1 MNILFIH
8 QNFPGQFRF
17 VSKALADK
25 GHKVRAL
32 GIFGKP
38 VDGVEVVNYNLK
50 KQNTPGIH
58 PLAIEFETKV
68 TRGEAAMYAM
78 LNLKKNGFVPDLV
91 IAHPGWGESLF
102 AKDVFP
108 DAKLINYIEFYY
120 GIDTD
125 ISFDP
130 EFRPDDLTA
139 RVQMRIK
146 NANNLISLEA
156 MDGGISPTH
165 WQKSTA
171 PQIYQDKIKVIFDG
185 VNTSILKP
193 LARPQLKIIL
203 SDKKEMVL
211 DKDDEIVTYVSR
223 NLEPY
228 RGYHSFIRSLPKL
241 MKARP
246 NAKIIII
253 GDNKTSY
260 GKAPPSNESWQ
271 SIFLNEVKDSI
282 DLSRIYFLGALPY
295 EIYIALLQMSRVH
308 VYLTYPFVMS
318 WSAIEA
324 MSCGALMVGSKTA
337 PVEEFIQHKKNG
349 LLVNFFN
356 YEEIAETIAEAL
368 AKPNDYLDLREAA
381 RKTVV
386 DHYDLETVCLPQQ
399 LNYFESFIHS
409 Q

>member
-17 VSKALADK
+17 VSKALADR
-25 GHKVRAL
+25 GHTVKAL

-38 VDGVEVVNYNLK
+38 VDGVEVMNYDIK

-68 TRGEAAMYAM
+68 TRGEAAMSAM
-78 LNLKKNGFVPDLV
+78 MNLKKIGFTPDLI

-156 MDGGISPTH
+156 MDGGLSPTH

-171 PQIYQDKIKVIFDG
+171 PHIYQHKIKVIFDG

-193 LARPQLKIIL
+193 LVRSQLKIKL
-203 SDKKEMVL
+203 SDHKEIIL
-211 DKDDEIVTYVSR
+211 NKDDEIVTYVSR

-228 RGYHSFIRSLPKL
+228 RGYHSFMRSLPKL

-260 GKAPPSNESWQ
+260 GKAPPSNKTWQ
-271 SIFLNEVKDSI
+271 SIFLDEVKDAV
-282 DLSRIYFLGALPY
+282 DLSRIYFLGAIPY
-295 EIYIALLQMSRVH
+295 EAYVTLLQMSRVH

-324 MSCGALMVGSKTA
+324 MSCGALMVGSRTP

-349 LLVNFFN
+349 LLVDFFN
-356 YEEIAETIAEAL
+356 YAEIADTIAEAL
-368 AKPNDYLDLREAA
+368 TKPKDYDELREAA
-381 RKTVV
+381 RKTVI
-386 DHYDLETVCLPQQ
+386 DRYDLETVCLPQQ
-399 LNYFESFIHS
+399 IAYFESFMPS
-409 Q
+409 R